1 MLFHHN
7 LLVVYDKPFIHYRYN
22 GPNEIF
28 RNPLDP
34 DQVKQVRKEYLSI
47 IRQWIA
53 DANQSNTS
61 DRQL

>member
-1 MLFHHN
+1 MII
-7 LLVVYDKPFIHYRYN
+7 YDIIIEVFI
-22 GPNEIF
+22 GATIFEWIF

-34 DQVKQVRKEYLSI
+34 DQVKEVRKQYLSI

-53 DANQSNTS
+53 DANQSTIS

>member
-1 MLFHHN
+1 MSNILSNNNVNFYANRCKDRRFKLFS
-7 LLVVYDKPFIHYRYN
+7 
-22 GPNEIF
+22 

-34 DQVKQVRKEYLSI
+34 DQVKEVRKQYLSI